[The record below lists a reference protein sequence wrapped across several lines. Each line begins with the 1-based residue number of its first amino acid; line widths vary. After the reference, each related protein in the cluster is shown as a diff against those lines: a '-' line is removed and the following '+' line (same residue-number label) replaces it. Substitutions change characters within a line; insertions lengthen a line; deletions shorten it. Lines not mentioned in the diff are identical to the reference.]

1 MKTRLSALVT
11 AVALGAAA
19 LTPALAFDG
28 RIEGQARYMGLM
40 PSDAEAPVILMDETG
55 PNPFGCPMNSAAEG
69 NANQQTRPVPQYGQT
84 SGGSAC

>member
-1 MKTRLSALVT
+1 MKTRFSALVA

-19 LTPALAFDG
+19 VTPALAFDG
-28 RIEGQARYMGLM
+28 RYEGQARYMGLM
-40 PSDAEAPVILMDETG
+40 PYGEDAPLVLVDEGG
-55 PNPFGCPMNSAAEG
+55 PTRFGCPMNSAAEG

>member
-1 MKTRLSALVT
+1 MKTRFSALVA

-19 LTPALAFDG
+19 VTPALAFDG
-28 RIEGQARYMGLM
+28 RMEGEPRYMGLS
-40 PSDAEAPVILMDETG
+40 PYEVEAPVGFVDAGG
-55 PNPFGCPMNSAAEG
+55 PTRFGCPMNSAAEG